1 MSLFDLNNT
10 KNYSDK
16 EALLK
21 FVCAWSWSLKD
32 GIANVLNRN
41 AVNYYLVT
49 VSTLQIL
56 AKVVRIVSNV
66 VVANGN
72 IVGITRIF
80 LTNSLEMLV
89 SIREKGMVG

>member
-1 MSLFDLNNT
+1 M
-10 KNYSDK
+10 
-16 EALLK
+16 
-21 FVCAWSWSLKD
+21 CAWSWSLKD

-56 AKVVRIVSNV
+56 AKVVTIVSN

-72 IVGITRIF
+72 IVGITRIL